1 MQKKK
6 IKYYLATALLVVGG
20 VLSGSVSGLVK
31 ADGFNSNQ
39 YPLGTQYEQGSNKT
53 GFDIGNPYFVS
64 NIDGPSQDITMSD
77 GHIIKAGS
85 LHKGEIIPT
94 SDYQYVQSINQQLT
108 GDHMTN
114 AIEPVW
120 NWKANNPN
128 ATIPAG
134 TTVKFPITGNVAFNG
149 WLNNNHG
156 DGTTNALTCNIMY
169 DGHIVGTA
177 TIPSGSA
184 YGTMT
189 FNDYFESHH
198 MTHISGQIIGTI
210 NGGLNGTGTSYQKP
224 ATSTANDN
232 KPSNKPN
239 TPTTDNPGN
248 ISGSTGNTSS
258 SSTSSSITNGDDDDD
273 TAPTGLPAYSG
284 LPVRKSVYSQ
294 GRYHWWTVIVNASQQ
309 NIDQLD
315 FTDKIPDGQVLVAG
329 PTVQQA
335 ALFEQQDDN
344 GNDVA
349 PDIEYNPSKDIGC
362 TVTVKNNVMTIFGNN
377 FKWTTNAPK
386 DWTSLSGSTAFMPGY
401 LKWEKSTD
409 GQTNAA
415 FVVSY
420 ETEDKTADR
429 TTPINN
435 TVKGENNVNGEPES
449 GQATASVPVGNV
461 NGIRGIAATATG
473 TVEQSSSSSSSSSS
487 SKSSSS
493 FSMSSSSSSSNKSS
507 SSSVKSKSSS
517 MSSSSSSKSSSL
529 SSSSS
534 SKKSSSSSV
543 KSSNIKSSSSSLSES
558 SSTLKPVVTKSS
570 STTIAHKVEHSTS
583 TVNEKSVVAT
593 TSYEESTIVV
603 PSTVTAP
610 SHKVQVGSSSWSEV
624 AGSQSTVS
632 VESTVKKPVVV
643 SSEVVISSTVSVS
656 VSESTSTS
664 ANENTATQATQQTS
678 SKVQKTSSKI
688 AKQHVGVINHIS
700 SQNSSQAKLG
710 QNNVTE
716 AANKITGTQAEN
728 VQQKANSARIA
739 RAAKG
744 LPQTGETTRH
754 VLQAIGITLMMMG
767 ALIFVDTKFKK
778 D

>member
-1 MQKKK
+1 MW
-6 IKYYLATALLVVGG
+6 GG

-31 ADGFNSNQ
+31 ADGFNSSQ

-77 GHIIKAGS
+77 GHVIKAGS

-94 SDYQYVQSINQQLT
+94 NDYQYVQSINQQLT

-120 NWKANNPN
+120 NWKSNNPN

-149 WLNNNHG
+149 WLNQNPG
-156 DGTTNALTCNIMY
+156 DGTTNELTCNIMY
-169 DGHIVGTA
+169 DGHVVGTA
-177 TIPSGSA
+177 TIPAGST

-198 MTHISGQIIGTI
+198 MTHISGQIIGTL

-232 KPSNKPN
+232 NPSNKPN

-248 ISGSTGNTSS
+248 VSGSTGNTSS

-273 TAPTGLPAYSG
+273 TAPTGWPAYSG
-284 LPVRKSVYSQ
+284 WPVRKSVYSQ

-309 NIDQLD
+309 TIDQLD
-315 FTDKIPDGQVLVAG
+315 FTDKIPDEQVLVAG

-335 ALFEQQDDN
+335 ALFEQEDDN

-349 PDIEYNPSKDIGC
+349 PDIKYNPSKNIGC
-362 TVTVKNNVMTIFGNN
+362 TATVKNNVITIFGNN
-377 FKWTTNAPK
+377 FKWTTNVPK
-386 DWTSLSGSTAFMPGY
+386 DWTSFSTNFMPGN

-415 FVVSY
+415 FIVSY

-429 TTPINN
+429 NTPINN
-435 TVKGENNVNGEPES
+435 TVKGENDVNGQPES

-461 NGIRGIAATATG
+461 NKINGIAATATG
-473 TVEQSSSSSSSSSS
+473 TVEQSSSSSSSSSNSSS
-487 SKSSSS
+487 SKSSSTS
-493 FSMSSSSSSSNKSS
+493 SMSSSSSSRSKSSSSSSSKKSS

-517 MSSSSSSKSSSL
+517 MSSKNKSLSTGSSIKSSS
-529 SSSSS
+529 
-534 SKKSSSSSV
+534 
-543 KSSNIKSSSSSLSES
+543 IKPSSSSLSES
-558 SSTLKPVVTKSS
+558 SSALKPVVTKSS
-570 STTIAHKVEHSTS
+570 STTIAHKVEHSIS
-583 TVNEKSVVAT
+583 TVNEKSVVTT
-593 TSYEESTIVV
+593 TSYEESTITV
-603 PSTVTAP
+603 PSTVTTP

-643 SSEVVISSTVSVS
+643 SSEAVIPSTVSVS
-656 VSESTSTS
+656 VSESTNTS
-664 ANENTATQATQQTS
+664 ANENTTTQATQQMS
-678 SKVQKTSSKI
+678 SKAQETSSKI
-688 AKQHVGVINHIS
+688 AKQHVGVINHINSQS
-700 SQNSSQAKLG
+700 SLKAKLG
-710 QNNVTE
+710 QNNVTGVT
-716 AANKITGTQAEN
+716 NKITGTQAEK

>member
-1 MQKKK
+1 MSKLNKKK

-77 GHIIKAGS
+77 GHVIKAGS

-108 GDHMTN
+108 GGHMTN

-120 NWKANNPN
+120 NWKANDPN

-149 WLNNNHG
+149 WLNQNHG

-169 DGHIVGTA
+169 NGHVVGTA
-177 TIPSGSA
+177 TIPADSA

-232 KPSNKPN
+232 NPSNKPN

-248 ISGSTGNTSS
+248 VSGSTGNTSS

-273 TAPTGLPAYSG
+273 TAPTGWPAYSG
-284 LPVRKSVYSQ
+284 WPARKSVYSQ

-309 NIDQLD
+309 TIDQLD

-335 ALFEQQDDN
+335 ALFEQEDDN

-349 PDIEYNPSKDIGC
+349 PDIKYNPSKDIGC
-362 TVTVKNNVMTIFGNN
+362 TATVKNNVITIFGND
-377 FKWTTNAPK
+377 FKWTTNVPK
-386 DWTSLSGSTAFMPGY
+386 DWASFNTNFMPGN
-401 LKWEKSTD
+401 LKWKKSTD

-420 ETEDKTADR
+420 ETEDKTTNR

-461 NGIRGIAATATG
+461 NKINGIAATATG

-493 FSMSSSSSSSNKSS
+493 FSMNSSSSSSNKSS

-517 MSSSSSSKSSSL
+517 LSSKSKSL
-529 SSSSS
+529 STETSSG
-534 SKKSSSSSV
+534 SSV
-543 KSSNIKSSSSSLSES
+543 KSSSIKSSSSSLSES
-558 SSTLKPVVTKSS
+558 SSTLKPVITKSS
-570 STTIAHKVEHSTS
+570 STTIAHKIEHSTS

-603 PSTVTAP
+603 PSTVTTP
-610 SHKVQVGSSSWSEV
+610 SQKVQVGSSSWSEV

-632 VESTVKKPVVV
+632 IESTVKKPVVV
-643 SSEVVISSTVSVS
+643 SSEVVIPSTVSVS
-656 VSESTSTS
+656 VSESTSTNT
-664 ANENTATQATQQTS
+664 NENTTTQATQQTS

-688 AKQHVGVINHIS
+688 VKQHVGVINHIS

-716 AANKITGTQAEN
+716 VTNKITGTQAEN

-739 RAAKG
+739 KTAKG
-744 LPQTGETTRH
+744 LPQTGETARH
-754 VLQAIGITLMMMG
+754 VLQAIGITLMFMG
-767 ALIFVDTKFKK
+767 ALIFADTKFKK

>member
-1 MQKKK
+1 MVQPA
-6 IKYYLATALLVVGG
+6 IHHHQ
-20 VLSGSVSGLVK
+20 VL
-31 ADGFNSNQ
+31 
-39 YPLGTQYEQGSNKT
+39 
-53 GFDIGNPYFVS
+53 
-64 NIDGPSQDITMSD
+64 
-77 GHIIKAGS
+77 H
-85 LHKGEIIPT
+85 
-94 SDYQYVQSINQQLT
+94 LT
-108 GDHMTN
+108 
-114 AIEPVW
+114 
-120 NWKANNPN
+120 
-128 ATIPAG
+128 
-134 TTVKFPITGNVAFNG
+134 
-149 WLNNNHG
+149 
-156 DGTTNALTCNIMY
+156 
-169 DGHIVGTA
+169 
-177 TIPSGSA
+177 
-184 YGTMT
+184 
-189 FNDYFESHH
+189 
-198 MTHISGQIIGTI
+198 IS
-210 NGGLNGTGTSYQKP
+210 
-224 ATSTANDN
+224 
-232 KPSNKPN
+232 
-239 TPTTDNPGN
+239 
-248 ISGSTGNTSS
+248 
-258 SSTSSSITNGDDDDD
+258 NGDDEND
-273 TAPTGLPAYSG
+273 TAPTGWPAYSG
-284 LPVRKSVYSQ
+284 WPARSVYSQ

-493 FSMSSSSSSSNKSS
+493 FSMSSSSSS
-507 SSSVKSKSSS
+507 
-517 MSSSSSSKSSSL
+517 KSSSL

-583 TVNEKSVVAT
+583 TVNEKSVAT
-593 TSYEESTIVV
+593 ATSYEESTITV
-603 PSTVTAP
+603 PSTVTTP

-632 VESTVKKPVVV
+632 VESTVKKPIVV
-643 SSEVVISSTVSVS
+643 SSEVVIPSTVSVS
-656 VSESTSTS
+656 VSESTS
-664 ANENTATQATQQTS
+664 ANENTTTQATQQTS
-678 SKVQKTSSKI
+678 SKAQETSSKI
-688 AKQHVGVINHIS
+688 AKQHVGVTNRIS
-700 SQNSSQAKLG
+700 SQNSSQTKLG
-710 QNNVTE
+710 RNNVTG

-739 RAAKG
+739 KAAKG

-754 VLQAIGITLMMMG
+754 ALQTIGITLMFMG

>member
-1 MQKKK
+1 MNKKK

-108 GDHMTN
+108 GGHMTN

-120 NWKANNPN
+120 NWKVNNSN

-169 DGHIVGTA
+169 DGHVVGTA

-198 MTHISGQIIGTI
+198 MTHISGQIIGTV

-224 ATSTANDN
+224 ATSTANNN

-239 TPTTDNPGN
+239 TPTTDNSGN

-273 TAPTGLPAYSG
+273 TAPTGWPAYSG

-386 DWTSLSGSTAFMPGY
+386 DWTSFSTNFMPGN

-429 TTPINN
+429 TVPINN
-435 TVKGENNVNGEPES
+435 TVKGENDVNGQPES

-487 SKSSSS
+487 SKSNSS
-493 FSMSSSSSSSNKSS
+493 FSMSSSSSSNNKSS

-534 SKKSSSSSV
+534 SKK
-543 KSSNIKSSSSSLSES
+543 SSSSLSES

-603 PSTVTAP
+603 PSTVTTP
-610 SHKVQVGSSSWSEV
+610 SQKVQVGSSSWSEV

-643 SSEVVISSTVSVS
+643 SSEVVIPSTVSVS
-656 VSESTSTS
+656 VSENTNTS
-664 ANENTATQATQQTS
+664 ANENTTTQATQQTS
-678 SKVQKTSSKI
+678 SKAQKTSSKI
-688 AKQHVGVINHIS
+688 AKQHVGVINRIS
-700 SQNSSQAKLG
+700 SQNSSQTKLG
-710 QNNVTE
+710 RNNVTGT
-716 AANKITGTQAEN
+716 ANKITGTQTEN
-728 VQQKANSARIA
+728 VQRKANSARIA

-744 LPQTGETTRH
+744 LPQTGETTQH
-754 VLQAIGITLMMMG
+754 VLQAIGITLMFMG